1 MVAHWQFHVASPKSE
16 SSLELLSRRMRVHTK
31 VALSGG
37 GDSGLDSPL
46 HDTSASPHQAS
57 VFSPVT

>member
-1 MVAHWQFHVASPKSE
+1 MVALWQFHVASPKSE
-16 SSLELLSRRMRVHTK
+16 STPELLRRRTRIHTK

-46 HDTSASPHQAS
+46 HDASASPHQAS
-57 VFSPVT
+57 VFPPIT